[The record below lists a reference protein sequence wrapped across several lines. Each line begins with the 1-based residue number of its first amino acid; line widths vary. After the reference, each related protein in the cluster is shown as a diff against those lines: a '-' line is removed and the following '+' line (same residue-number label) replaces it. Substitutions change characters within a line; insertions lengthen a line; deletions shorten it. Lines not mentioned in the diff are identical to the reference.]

1 VKTETLL
8 SSSSTL
14 VCLPRR
20 AVCDEECTRLKLDSA
35 GRLQL
40 WDLERLDA
48 PVAGVQAHPQAINK
62 VDGCGG
68 QVCSAFA
75 QLLGKPEAP
84 LPVHTSWVL

>member
-1 VKTETLL
+1 
-8 SSSSTL
+8 
-14 VCLPRR
+14 VCH
-20 AVCDEECTRLKLDSA
+20 EECTRLTLDSA

-68 QVCSAFA
+68 QVC
-75 QLLGKPEAP
+75 
-84 LPVHTSWVL
+84 